1 MLALSVFPA
10 HAGMNRLGPLLL
22 LLLRGV
28 PRACGDEPALDGFQM
43 FSLECS
49 PRMRG

>member
-10 HAGMNRLGPLLL
+10 HAGMNRDSVARVIGKIS
-22 LLLRGV
+22 V
-28 PRACGDEPALDGFQM
+28 PRACGDEPNEEIKGAD
-43 FSLECS
+43 SLTCS